1 MSISSPSCTSTD
13 RQHMTSFCAM
23 VAPQR
28 CQTAGRVLIRA
39 LKAVPVAAVLTCTCS
54 LQATQE
60 MTRLV
65 GLSATLPNY
74 EDVASFLRVKEKVG
88 LFYFDTSYRPCPLA
102 QQYVGITVK
111 KPLQRFQLMNE
122 ICYKKA
128 SPATLVPHLSLHTQ
142 LHGAIRNLHAGGH
155 ALTMLASDFV
165 PPLLLPMLMNTWRPI
180 GVMCCIGVMCRPW
193 TVLASTRSSSL
204 CTAARRPPRRLATS
218 RRRRSRKTDSRSS

>member
-1 MSISSPSCTSTD
+1 
-13 RQHMTSFCAM
+13 
-23 VAPQR
+23 
-28 CQTAGRVLIRA
+28 
-39 LKAVPVAAVLTCTCS
+39 
-54 LQATQE
+54 

-128 SPATLVPHLSLHTQ
+128 SVQIACFTPVRSAQPDQCDYVMHIVSF
-142 LHGAIRNLHAGGH
+142 LHA
-155 ALTMLASDFV
+155 
-165 PPLLLPMLMNTWRPI
+165 
-180 GVMCCIGVMCRPW
+180 
-193 TVLASTRSSSL
+193 
-204 CTAARRPPRRLATS
+204 
-218 RRRRSRKTDSRSS
+218 